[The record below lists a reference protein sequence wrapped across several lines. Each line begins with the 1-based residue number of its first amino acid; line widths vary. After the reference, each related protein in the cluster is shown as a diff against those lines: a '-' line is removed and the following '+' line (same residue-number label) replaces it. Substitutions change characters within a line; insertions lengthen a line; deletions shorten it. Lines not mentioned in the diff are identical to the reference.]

1 MGMQIHFMFLCFPEN
16 SEHVAK
22 TSVALEELE
31 ARQNF
36 ADLVEEGD
44 TSTIQQQDNVPSH
57 TEEVD
62 SDFSATRDGSEG
74 HGDLCDATGDSVNTL
89 LDLESHMA
97 KEDELE
103 EILREAETGRDDCEF
118 FKA

>member
-1 MGMQIHFMFLCFPEN
+1 MAN
-16 SEHVAK
+16 

-31 ARQNF
+31 SRKNSSF
-36 ADLVEEGD
+36 ADPAEEGD
-44 TSTIQQQDNVPSH
+44 TSKIQQQDDVPPH

-62 SDFSATRDGSEG
+62 SDFSATRAGSEG
-74 HGDLCDATGDSVNTL
+74 HGDLCDATGDSVKTL